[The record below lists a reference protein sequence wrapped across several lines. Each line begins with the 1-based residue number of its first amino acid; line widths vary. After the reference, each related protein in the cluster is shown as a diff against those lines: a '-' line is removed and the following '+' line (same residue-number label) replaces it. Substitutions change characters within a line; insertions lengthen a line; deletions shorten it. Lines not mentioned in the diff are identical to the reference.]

1 MKKLVTCVV
10 KTNAGTCLTGNGVLW
25 TFCREHPHRLC
36 KFAWNYT
43 RLLAGIHMV
52 GGLTPTAVNHK
63 GSLAYI
69 IGIKCF
75 HSIFVGV
82 HRPLCAMI
90 WVFTFFVYT
99 DLQIFTIFS
108 YIGTF
113 LYRFTNIHN
122 IFKHTFLYSFTNIYN
137 RYLHYLHEFQ

>member
-1 MKKLVTCVV
+1 MTCVV

-36 KFAWNYT
+36 KFTWNYT

-63 GSLAYI
+63 GSLAYM

-90 WVFTFFVYT
+90 WYRY
-99 DLQIFTIFS
+99 IF
-108 YIGTF
+108 Y
-113 LYRFTNIHN
+113 LYRFTNIYN
-122 IFKHTFLYSFTNIYN
+122 IFIIYMNFYLYRLTNMYN
-137 RYLHYLHEFQ
+137 ICII